1 MIEFLVYIKTVI
13 TILVRAS
20 VVIIFETAAELK
32 KIIEK
37 IKTRTRIYSNK
48 IISYRPPKV
57 I

>member
-13 TILVRAS
+13 TILVRVS